1 MSRHLEVFAIPGV
14 PRIAA
19 GDDLAS
25 MICARTRL
33 RSGDVLAVTSKV
45 VSKSEG
51 RVRQGGRDVAVDAE
65 VDRVVARRGATVIAR
80 TRTGLV
86 LAAAGVDAS
95 NVDVGNVVLLPL
107 DPDSSAR
114 ALRER
119 VATIAGV
126 DVAVVVTDTAGR
138 AWRVGQTD
146 IAIGCAGLAP
156 LDDHAGRHDPFGNV
170 LQVTAPAIADE
181 VAAAADLVKGK
192 TGSTPVAVLRGT
204 PLVVLPRGEHGPGAA
219 ALVRD
224 PAEDLFGLGSQD
236 AVRAAALRS
245 DAQALA
251 AFPAQA
257 AALEELLAMASKQLD
272 PTVEELRGVAGRP
285 EGPQSVHGRIRAG
298 GVDVVP
304 SAAAVG
310 AAAERLCALAVS
322 SGWVVA
328 EPTRSRL
335 PAPAAVD
342 GWQTILILGLAP
354 RPS

>member
-1 MSRHLEVFAIPGV
+1 LSRHLEVFAIPGV

-224 PAEDLFGLGSQD
+224 PAEDLFGLGSRTQF
-236 AVRAAALRS
+236 AQRHCARTHRRWPLSPLKPQHSRSCSPWPPSSSTPPSRSCVVSPGGLRARS
-245 DAQALA
+245 PSTGASGLA
-251 AFPAQA
+251 GWTSCPRRPP
-257 AALEELLAMASKQLD
+257 SGR
-272 PTVEELRGVAGRP
+272 PPSGCVHSPSLRG
-285 EGPQSVHGRIRAG
+285 
-298 GVDVVP
+298 
-304 SAAAVG
+304 
-310 AAAERLCALAVS
+310 
-322 SGWVVA
+322 GWW
-328 EPTRSRL
+328 RSRRGPGFRRL
-335 PAPAAVD
+335 QRSM
-342 GWQTILILGLAP
+342 GG
-354 RPS
+354 RRS